1 MLRIVAGLCLLC
13 CVCGLIL
20 VVACFV
26 CCYFMVL
33 FARFVLGCG
42 LLVAR
47 FVGFVDLLMGL
58 LFVICYFA
66 WVLII
71 DAVGGV

>member
-1 MLRIVAGLCLLC
+1 MFVVISWFCLLD
-13 CVCGLIL
+13 LFW
-20 VVACFV
+20 VV
-26 CCYFMVL
+26 
-33 FARFVLGCG
+33 G

-71 DAVGGV
+71 DAVGWCVRGLVAVFG